1 MADRTFAEYK
11 QDMRDFV
18 IQYAK
23 ERRGT
28 SEPGHK
34 TTYEMNIREIVDGLE
49 RTFPKEPILG
59 DRLAVCYAYVHLS
72 MLPMSDEDYRGWR
85 RHIQAFVGDLPA
97 EKAENDGNLF
107 FMLQNLSLSRG
118 EAAED
123 YRCTD
128 KILKKMTAQTRNHPK
143 VAALAGQLVR
153 PYYEQLVDRACRGE
167 NFSGYMQQIR
177 AFDKAVGVLPLL
189 APGSRYRAAQKLLGK
204 MEPVYNESEWGRQE
218 WGRKCSAVRR
228 KVYKSLP
235 VDAQQAIRVRRAREE
250 WLYK

>member
-28 SEPGHK
+28 PEPGHK
-34 TTYEMNIREIVDGLE
+34 TTNEMNIREIADGLK
-49 RTFPKEPILG
+49 RTFPKEPIPG
-59 DRLAVCYAYVHLS
+59 DRLAICYAYAHLS
-72 MLPMSDEDYRGWR
+72 MLPMPDEDYREWR
-85 RHIQAFVGDLPA
+85 RHIKAFVGDLPA

-107 FMLQNLSLSRG
+107 FMLQSLSLSRG

-153 PYYEQLVDRACRGE
+153 PYYEQLVERAGRAE
-167 NFSGYMQQIR
+167 NFSAYVQQIK
-177 AFDKAVGVLPLL
+177 AFDKAIGVLPLL
-189 APGSRYRAAQKLLGK
+189 APGSRYHAAQKLLNK
-204 MEPVYNESEWGRQE
+204 MEPVYKESEWGRQE
-218 WGRKCSAVRR
+218 WERKCSSVRR
-228 KVYKSLP
+228 KVFKSLP
-235 VDAQQAIRVRRAREE
+235 VDAKQAIRARRAREE